1 MQIRLSNMR
10 SNLRSAR
17 RHRTVNVIVP
27 RVGSQVR
34 VQTKFG
40 LRVGTVVPNEKWDKA
55 DTFCM
60 TGDEHIRIRNIALP
74 NVVTLEY
81 ITGAPV
87 SNAVRAFRIKS
98 KSSGSE
104 YIVTVTGKKVE
115 CNCPGF
121 QFRHKCKHSDAV
133 RSKL

>member
-1 MQIRLSNMR
+1 VNI
-10 SNLRSAR
+10 
-17 RHRTVNVIVP
+17 TVP
-27 RVGSQVR
+27 AVGSQIR

-40 LRVGTVVPNEKWDKA
+40 LREGTVVPNEKWDKA

-81 ITGAPV
+81 ISGA
-87 SNAVRAFRIKS
+87 SNSYAVRAFRVKS
-98 KSSGSE
+98 KSSGNV
-104 YIVTVTGKKVE
+104 YIVTATGKKVE

-121 QFRHKCKHSDAV
+121 QFRHKCKHSDAI